1 LEVKKLLFDGKE
13 TESTKRAIYNT
24 TTWHY
29 SSSQLNLWAVSLNM
43 RNKSPMDCSLEQRL
57 TVPPIQNDSDAL
69 PVPEMP
75 DVAWVFLS
83 CLNRY
88 STSHKKPERS

>member
-1 LEVKKLLFDGKE
+1 
-13 TESTKRAIYNT
+13 
-24 TTWHY
+24 
-29 SSSQLNLWAVSLNM
+29 
-43 RNKSPMDCSLEQRL
+43 MDCSLEQRL